1 MSTPFTTYRD
11 YVFAAYNEGAQTT
24 NREDAAIQAVADFTK
39 AAICREVDSDLPL
52 AKSYLDSYRAAKLR
66 LAGYEITSDFATV
79 IAAVQTRITVDASRA
94 AISDFVN
101 AQVQQGIDDFN
112 GTATLWEAALT
123 ESCIDLQRYVDYYR
137 SRHTTYYNPSYFEDH
152 GDASVAQM
160 PDGARPYRFVYQT
173 YYPDLAESV
182 AYVAGDYVLS
192 IVVTGGTLASGEIGS
207 GLTSTDPD
215 AVETLGSL
223 EFTYQDAPQ
232 CFSRVMEP
240 SPWKTR
246 ETLSCDTCGLSDS
259 DVEDYTADQFLSL
272 RASGYVYALEP
283 RGRSFWVWPKVRN
296 YWQVQVE
303 WDGIKTSFA
312 DGDDEMFGPAEAR
325 ASAFYIKST
334 LTRAIT
340 DSAQNAALLMQLY
353 HLERK
358 KLWAQADEKRR
369 ELL

>member
-1 MSTPFTTYRD
+1 
-11 YVFAAYNEGAQTT
+11 
-24 NREDAAIQAVADFTK
+24 
-39 AAICREVDSDLPL
+39 
-52 AKSYLDSYRAAKLR
+52 
-66 LAGYEITSDFATV
+66 
-79 IAAVQTRITVDASRA
+79 
-94 AISDFVN
+94 
-101 AQVQQGIDDFN
+101 
-112 GTATLWEAALT
+112 
-123 ESCIDLQRYVDYYR
+123 
-137 SRHTTYYNPSYFEDH
+137 
-152 GDASVAQM
+152 
-160 PDGARPYRFVYQT
+160 
-173 YYPDLAESV
+173 
-182 AYVAGDYVLS
+182 
-192 IVVTGGTLASGEIGS
+192 
-207 GLTSTDPD
+207 
-215 AVETLGSL
+215 
-223 EFTYQDAPQ
+223 
-232 CFSRVMEP
+232 
-240 SPWKTR
+240 
-246 ETLSCDTCGLSDS
+246 
-259 DVEDYTADQFLSL
+259 L